1 VVQRSLVVVLTVAL
15 TSPLA
20 AQQAVVLDNHPEI
33 KNQVRFF
40 QNIVTRAV
48 QNGGAQLAQRAR
60 QYVSQVELAMD
71 GPPVVTGIYIPDS
84 GYHFDVQVPDI
95 LPSGLAL
102 LQLYMNKPQQQTQ
115 RPTQPVANSNTPPAN
130 PPVAANSTTGGALVA
145 ADPMAPFE
153 PDREYGNF
161 VRSALVAAMLDN
173 SGALPLKAGDRLTI
187 RARVPQ
193 AALTNPL
200 YQDDSRE
207 LLLSV
212 QAEDLLAFRQGQIT
226 RDQAKER
233 IKEYRY

>member
-1 VVQRSLVVVLTVAL
+1 MFDRSLAVVLTVAL

-60 QYVSQVELAMD
+60 QFVQQVELAMD
-71 GPPVVTGIYIPDS
+71 GPPVVTGVYIPES

-102 LQLYMNKPQQQTQ
+102 LQLYMNKPQQQ
-115 RPTQPVANSNTPPAN
+115 RPQGAQNVANTNTPPN
-130 PPVAANSTTGGALVA
+130 TPPVAATGGGLVT

-161 VRSALVAAMLDN
+161 VRNALVAAMLDN

-200 YQDDSRE
+200 YQDDNRE

-212 QAEDLLAFRQGQIT
+212 QGEDLIAFRQGQIT

>member
-1 VVQRSLVVVLTVAL
+1 VFDRSLAVVLTVAL
-15 TSPLA
+15 TSPIA

-60 QYVSQVELAMD
+60 QFVSQVELAMD
-71 GPPVVTGIYIPDS
+71 GPPVVTGVYIPES

-102 LQLYMNKPQQQTQ
+102 LQLYMNKPQPQQQTGV
-115 RPTQPVANSNTPPAN
+115 RPVSSNPAVTANG
-130 PPVAANSTTGGALVA
+130 TTGSGGLVTP
-145 ADPMAPFE
+145 DPMAPFE
-153 PDREYGNF
+153 PDKEYGNF

-173 SGALPLKAGDRLTI
+173 SGALPLKPGDRLTI

-212 QAEDLLAFRQGQIT
+212 QAEDLIAFRQGQIT